1 MHISIAPNEDPIPL
15 PCARDGP
22 GGGRPRRRPAGR
34 DALRPD
40 AGVGAGVER
49 QHRRARRRQQQ
60 HPAAAQRRH
69 AALARVHDEDPADL
83 GGARPARARLRVEDA
98 RLDRRA
104 GGQGRAEGE
113 PVPAGRRRPAA
124 HDRALVAVRE
134 RPAADGAARDRG
146 RHRHRPDA
154 LQRSQRA
161 ARGLRRQVLED
172 LQRAAGCDAG
182 QLAVVR
188 LHDPPGRRRQRRRHH
203 RSSRTPRVSS
213 SRIA

>member
-15 PCARDGP
+15 PRARDGP

-134 RPAADGAARDRG
+134 RPAADGAARDRR

-154 LQRSQRA
+154 LQRSSASGPRTSTA
-161 ARGLRRQVLED
+161 SSGRPTTCCRTRCWSTGSRPTSRSARPTT
-172 LQRAAGCDAG
+172 ATASTS
-182 QLAVVR
+182 
-188 LHDPPGRRRQRRRHH
+188 P
-203 RSSRTPRVSS
+203 SSRTPRVSS